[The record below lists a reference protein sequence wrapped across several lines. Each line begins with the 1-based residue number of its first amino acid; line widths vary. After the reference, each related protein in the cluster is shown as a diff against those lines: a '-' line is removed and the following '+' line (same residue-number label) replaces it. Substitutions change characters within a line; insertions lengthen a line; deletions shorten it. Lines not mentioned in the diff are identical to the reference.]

1 MLSIRAQR
9 KPVNVRA
16 NSKMKTLLLIIMTY
30 GTSLVHSQTYDIIDI
45 QFYLSHPKVSKTAK
59 DFYYNKFKASDND
72 RTFSIFDSLNT
83 KNNVT
88 RPFYIFLCSRIMEK
102 SDGALSEFAGLAA
115 KAFVENHP
123 RTFITFFKR
132 PNNLL
137 ATEKY
142 LKIWAVQ
149 VAGEIAIE
157 CENKEKVCLVST
169 IKKMKLNSLGTERNI
184 NSKIDEFGKL
194 IKNYLP

>member
-1 MLSIRAQR
+1 
-9 KPVNVRA
+9 
-16 NSKMKTLLLIIMTY
+16 MKTLLIIIMTY
-30 GTSLVHSQTYDIIDI
+30 VTSSAYSQTNENKNI
-45 QFYLSHPKVSKTAK
+45 QFYLNHSKVSKTAK

-83 KNNVT
+83 KNNAT

-123 RTFITFFKR
+123 RTFFAFFKR
-132 PNNLL
+132 QNNLL

-142 LKIWAVQ
+142 FKIWAKQ
-149 VAGEIAIE
+149 VAAEIAIE
-157 CENKEKVCLVST
+157 CENKEKTCLVGT
-169 IKKMKLNSLGTERNI
+169 IKQMKLNSTGTDQRI
-184 NSKIDEFGKL
+184 NYQIDQFGSL